1 MLRLNTRE
9 INFASLKVVQWCTGI
24 VAESLYE
31 VKAIRLAD
39 LNLSPVSPLSCQMTR
54 ADRSDLVSQ
63 AALTKDYLVSAD
75 GIWVAQEEGIIFE
88 SNDEQEN
95 KIVFQLTTNVCM
107 SNKMSILFYGK
118 LWQTYF
124 SFHLCLKHMIHDQLD
139 EACCHKYTEC
149 LYYSLHYKYS
159 VMHSDEFIQI
169 SFRM

>member
-1 MLRLNTRE
+1 MHWHYGR
-9 INFASLKVVQWCTGI
+9 AP
-24 VAESLYE
+24 SLYK
-31 VKAIRLAD
+31 VKAICLAD

-75 GIWVAQEEGIIFE
+75 GIWVVQEEGIIFE

-118 LWQTYF
+118 L
-124 SFHLCLKHMIHDQLD
+124 
-139 EACCHKYTEC
+139 
-149 LYYSLHYKYS
+149 
-159 VMHSDEFIQI
+159 
-169 SFRM
+169 